1 MAIPRKPLTVALIP
15 AMALCLMA
23 LDLPDNPPVPE
34 QRPDGAAAV
43 EAEAAPTPATEE
55 TTETAEPTPAEDEA
69 AEEVERVEEDL
80 PDDPPVPEERAENPP
95 PPDPKPPE
103 EDNGEFLRCTAAL
116 TALGTE
122 YEVLEPIDD
131 EGVCG
136 MARPLK
142 VTTVME
148 GVALSPEGTMRCETA
163 LALATWAKTYVEPT
177 AKIALSPDARL
188 TEVEQ
193 ASTYVCRSRNN
204 VDGAKISEHA
214 KGNAIDI
221 RSLTFSDGTSVEML
235 PRMKDGSVTGA
246 FQRTVSAAACL
257 YFTTVLSPGSDATHQ
272 DHMHLDVIKRNSG
285 YRYCR

>member
-1 MAIPRKPLTVALIP
+1 MASSRKPLTVALIP

-23 LDLPDNPPVPE
+23 FDLPENPPVPE

-43 EAEAAPTPATEE
+43 ETEAAPTPTTEE
-55 TTETAEPTPAEDEA
+55 KTETAEPGPVEDEA
-69 AEEVERVEEDL
+69 AEKVEDDL
-80 PDDPPVPEERAENPP
+80 PEVPPVPEERVENP

-116 TALGTE
+116 TALGAE
-122 YEVLEPIDD
+122 YDLLEPIDG
-131 EGVCG
+131 EGACG
-136 MARPLK
+136 IARPLK
-142 VTTVME
+142 VTAVMK
-148 GVALSPEGTMRCETA
+148 GVMLSPAGTMRCKTA

-177 AKIALSPDARL
+177 AKIALSADARL

-204 VDGAKISEHA
+204 VSGAKISEHA
-214 KGNAIDI
+214 KGNAIDV
-221 RSLTFSDGTSVEML
+221 RSLTFSDGTTVEML

-272 DHMHLDVIKRNSG
+272 DHMHLDVIERKSG
-285 YRYCR
+285 FRYCR

>member
-1 MAIPRKPLTVALIP
+1 MAISRKPLTVALIP

-23 LDLPDNPPVPE
+23 LDLPENPPLPE
-34 QRPDGAAAV
+34 QRPDSDAAV
-43 EAEAAPTPATEE
+43 EAEASPTPATEE
-55 TTETAEPTPAEDEA
+55 TTVTAQPAPAEGEA

-116 TALGTE
+116 TALGAE
-122 YEVLEPIDD
+122 YEVLEPIDG
-131 EGVCG
+131 EGACG

-148 GVALSPEGTMRCETA
+148 GVALSPEGTMRCKTA
-163 LALATWAKTYVEPT
+163 LALATWAKSYVEPT

-188 TEVEQ
+188 TKVEQ

-221 RSLTFSDGTSVEML
+221 RSLTFSSGETVEML
-235 PRMKDGSVTGA
+235 PRMKDGSAVGA

-272 DHMHLDVIKRNSG
+272 DHMHLDVIERRSG

>member
-1 MAIPRKPLTVALIP
+1 MARYRKSLTLALIP
-15 AMALCLMA
+15 AMAFCLMA

-34 QRPDGAAAV
+34 QRPDSDAAV
-43 EAEAAPTPATEE
+43 EAETTQTQGTEE
-55 TTETAEPTPAEDEA
+55 KAEAESAVPAEEEA
-69 AEEVERVEEDL
+69 VENVEEDL

-103 EDNGEFLRCTAAL
+103 EDDGAFLRCTAAL
-116 TALGTE
+116 TALGAE
-122 YEVLEPIDD
+122 YEVLEPIDG
-131 EGVCG
+131 EGACG

-148 GVALSPEGTMRCETA
+148 GVDLSPDGTMRCKTA

-177 AKIALSPDARL
+177 AKVALSADARL
-188 TEVEQ
+188 TKVEQ

-204 VDGAKISEHA
+204 VDGARISEHA
-214 KGNAIDI
+214 KGNAVDI
-221 RSLTFSDGTSVEML
+221 RSLTFSSGETVEML
-235 PRMKDGSVTGA
+235 PRMKDGSATGA

-272 DHMHLDVIKRNSG
+272 DHMHLDVIERKSG

>member
-1 MAIPRKPLTVALIP
+1 MASSRKPLTVALIP

-23 LDLPDNPPVPE
+23 LDLPENPPVPE

-43 EAEAAPTPATEE
+43 ETEAAPTPTTEE
-55 TTETAEPTPAEDEA
+55 KTETAEPGPVEDEA
-69 AEEVERVEEDL
+69 AEKVEDDL
-80 PDDPPVPEERAENPP
+80 PEVPPVPEERAENP

-116 TALGTE
+116 TALGAE
-122 YEVLEPIDD
+122 YDLLEPIDG
-131 EGVCG
+131 EGACG
-136 MARPLK
+136 IARPLK
-142 VTTVME
+142 VTAVMK
-148 GVALSPEGTMRCETA
+148 GVKLSPAGTMRCKTA

-177 AKIALSPDARL
+177 AKIALSADARL

-204 VDGAKISEHA
+204 VSGAKISEHA
-214 KGNAIDI
+214 KGNAIDV
-221 RSLTFSDGTSVEML
+221 RSLTFSDGKTVEMV

-272 DHMHLDVIKRNSG
+272 DHMHLDVIERKSG